1 MIDKKFQGKVII
13 LSAPSGAGKTTIV
26 KKLLATNMPLSFS
39 ISACNRSQRPNEK
52 NGLDYHF
59 ISTQEFKTKIKENAF
74 VEWEEV
80 YENSFYGTLKNEIDK
95 IWLSQNHV
103 IFDVDVIGGI
113 SLKKYFKQKALSIFI
128 NPPSVDILFQR
139 LKERATDDNDSL
151 KRRMEKA
158 KSELA
163 YKNQFDK
170 IITNDQL
177 EIAMLETTDLVRKFI
192 NEK

>member
-1 MIDKKFQGKVII
+1 MK
-13 LSAPSGAGKTTIV
+13 
-26 KKLLATNMPLSFS
+26 
-39 ISACNRSQRPNEK
+39 
-52 NGLDYHF
+52 
-59 ISTQEFKTKIKENAF
+59 
-74 VEWEEV
+74 
-80 YENSFYGTLKNEIDK
+80 SFYGTLKNESDK
-95 IWLSQNHV
+95 IWLSQKHV

-177 EIAMLETTDLVRKFI
+177 EIATLETTDLVRKFI

>member
-1 MIDKKFQGKVII
+1 MIDKGFKGKVII

-26 KKLLATNMPLSFS
+26 KKLLASGMPLRFS
-39 ISACNRSQRPNEK
+39 ISACNRTQRPNEK

-59 ISTQEFKTKIKENAF
+59 LSTQEFKTKIKENAF
-74 VEWEEV
+74 IEWEEV

-95 IWLSQNHV
+95 IWLSQKHV

-128 NPPSVDILFQR
+128 NPPSIDVLFYR
-139 LKERATDDNDSL
+139 LKERATDDSESL

-163 YKNQFDK
+163 HKNKFDK

-177 EIAMLETTDLVRKFI
+177 EIAVLETTDLVRKFI